1 MTNLNDGTMRTLTDG
16 EQERVSGAS
25 AEMVTTLAVGEE
37 DGGGGFATTKALGEE
52 DGGWATTMAVGE
64 EDGGGL
70 SPIALDAKIHR

>member
-1 MTNLNDGTMRTLTDG
+1 MTDLNDGTMRTLTDG

-37 DGGGGFATTKALGEE
+37 DGGGFATTKALGEE

>member
-1 MTNLNDGTMRTLTDG
+1 MTNSTNGTMRTLTDG
-16 EQERVSGAS
+16 EHERVSGAG
-25 AEMVTTLAVGEE
+25 AELVTTLAVGEE
-37 DGGGGFATTKALGEE
+37 DGGGFATTKALGEE

>member
-1 MTNLNDGTMRTLTDG
+1 MTNSTTGTMRTLTDG
-16 EQERVSGAS
+16 EHDHVSGAG
-25 AEMVTTLAVGEE
+25 AELVTTLAVGEE
-37 DGGGGFATTKALGEE
+37 DGGGFATTKALGEE

>member
-1 MTNLNDGTMRTLTDG
+1 
-16 EQERVSGAS
+16 
-25 AEMVTTLAVGEE
+25 VTTLAVGEE
-37 DGGGGFATTKALGEE
+37 DGGGFATTKALGEE

>member
-1 MTNLNDGTMRTLTDG
+1 MSKSDNGTMRALADS
-16 EQERVSGAS
+16 ECERVSGAGP
-25 AEMVTTLAVGEE
+25 EMVTTLAVGEE
-37 DGGGGFATTKALGEE
+37 DGGGFATTKALGEE